1 MPIEVIPDEL
11 VAAAGPLRSAGQALR
26 ALGDARRQLI
36 DLVEGAADADLEEA
50 FGSYVRAWSHVALDL
65 GDQAVELAGALDY
78 AAHWYADRER
88 ALSRGF
94 TFSRRLP

>member
-1 MPIEVIPDEL
+1 MPIEVLPDEL
-11 VAAAGPLRSAGQALR
+11 VLAAAPLQDAGRALR
-26 ALGDARRQLI
+26 ALGDARRQLV
-36 DLVEGAADADLEEA
+36 DLVEGAADADVEEA
-50 FGSYVRAWSHVALDL
+50 FREYVKAWSHVALDL
-65 GDQAVELAGALDY
+65 GDQAVELGEALDH